1 MKDVTNSASDNR
13 KAGKQKT
20 ASKTSDSNK
29 TTRHKIIS
37 YLVLLLV
44 TAMAYYLIL
53 PPIHYAAPI
62 FWVFLLGLTL
72 GSLLI
77 ESIFDGHKIIDHVK
91 AGDFGPLT
99 FRKPKVASKY
109 KWFIYPWL
117 LVAAAAVLVYLVFS
131 PVFFPTQYA
140 NMIQPETADFQE
152 DFPEVDVDQIPLI
165 DRDTATRLGS
175 RTLGSLSELVSQF
188 EAAPDYTQINI
199 ANHPYRVSPLKY
211 AGLFKWINN
220 YQKGIPHYIQV
231 DMVSGDVE
239 LKTPAQ
245 PIKYSFDDKFSRNVQ
260 RRLRFDY
267 PFTLFDDPSFE
278 IDDAGNPYFVAT
290 TYTRNFI
297 LREPEASGVVLLNA
311 MTGET
316 ETFALEDVP
325 HWVDRVH
332 SADLIMHQLEMNGL
346 YRNGFWNSI
355 VAKNGVTRPTEGYN
369 YLPMKDDI
377 YMYTGITSV
386 VTDESNVG
394 FVLVNMRT
402 KEAKMY
408 YLSAAEEFSAMSS
421 AEGSVQEK
429 GYIATFPLL
438 INLNGKPM
446 YILSLKDAAG
456 LIKEYALVDVQN
468 YQNVYVGQTVPLL
481 ISQYAQANN
490 LEIENVET
498 ESDVETINGKIDQ
511 IEAVVVDGD
520 SVYYFTVEGKVYRAN
535 IKINERLPFIENGTV
550 VEFDVTA
557 EGEVK
562 TIQIIE

>member
-13 KAGKQKT
+13 KTGNRPGGNQT
-20 ASKTSDSNK
+20 R
-29 TTRHKIIS
+29 RHKIYA
-37 YLVLLLV
+37 YLILLV
-44 TAMAYYLIL
+44 TAAIAYYLIL

-77 ESIFDGHKIIDHVK
+77 ESIFDGHKIIEEVK
-91 AGDFGPLT
+91 TGAFKQITL
-99 FRKPKVASKY
+99 RKPKMTSKY
-109 KWFIYPWL
+109 KWAVYLWL
-117 LVAAAAVLVYLVFS
+117 LIAAAAAALYLIFS
-131 PVFFPTQYA
+131 PVIFPTQYA
-140 NMIQPETADFQE
+140 NMIQPQTANFQE
-152 DFPEVDVDQIPLI
+152 DFPEVEVDQIPLI

-220 YQKGIPHYIQV
+220 FQQGIPNYIQV

-245 PIKYSFDDKFSRNVQ
+245 PIKYSFDDKFNRNVH
-260 RRLRFDY
+260 RRLRFSN
-267 PFTLFDDPSFE
+267 PFALFGEPSFE
-278 IDDAGNPYFVAT
+278 IDDAGNPYYVAT

-297 LREPEASGVVLLNA
+297 LREPEANGVVLLNA

-316 ETFALEDVP
+316 ERLALEDVP
-325 HWVDRVH
+325 QWVDRVH
-332 SADLIMHQLEMNGL
+332 TADLIMHQLTMNGL
-346 YRNGFWNSI
+346 YRNGFLNSI
-355 VAKNGVTRPTEGYN
+355 FAKNGVTRPTEGYN

-386 VTDESNVG
+386 VTDESNIG

-408 YLSAAEEFSAMSS
+408 YVTAAEEFSAMSS

-468 YQNVYVGQTVPLL
+468 YQNVYIAQTVPLL
-481 ISQYAQANN
+481 ITQYAQVNN

-498 ESDVETINGKIDQ
+498 ESDIETINGKIDQ
-511 IEAVVVDGD
+511 IQAVVVDGD
-520 SVYYFTVEGKVYRAN
+520 SVYYFTVKGEVYRAN
-535 IKINERLPFIENGTV
+535 IKISERLPFIENGAA
-550 VEFDVTA
+550 VEFDATA

-562 TIQIIE
+562 RIEIIE